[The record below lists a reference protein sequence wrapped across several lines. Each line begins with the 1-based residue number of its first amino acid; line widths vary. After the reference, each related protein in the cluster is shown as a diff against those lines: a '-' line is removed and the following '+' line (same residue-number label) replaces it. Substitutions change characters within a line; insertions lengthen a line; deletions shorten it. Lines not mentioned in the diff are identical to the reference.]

1 MRIIANF
8 NDIMTGGKH
17 HRFKRGY
24 KNVID
29 EAIRLVRF
37 GYLMH
42 GSYSSVSNGPMVSVN
57 ILACLL

>member
-1 MRIIANF
+1 MRMDANF
-8 NDIMTGGKH
+8 NNIIAGGKH

-37 GYLMH
+37 GYFIH
-42 GSYSSVSNGPMVSVN
+42 GSDGSISMVPSS
-57 ILACLL
+57 L

>member
-1 MRIIANF
+1 MRMDANF
-8 NDIMTGGKH
+8 NNIIAGGKH

-42 GSYSSVSNGPMVSVN
+42 GSDG
-57 ILACLL
+57 